1 MSEPTAPKSTSWDP
15 EAKPAAGADATV
27 ERGFFADLLV
37 FAWEN
42 KWWWI
47 VPTLVI
53 LLGLGTMIF
62 FAQEQQI
69 APFFYALF

>member
-1 MSEPTAPKSTSWDP
+1 MSDATTPKSTSWDP
-15 EAKPAAGADATV
+15 EAKPADETPV
-27 ERGFFADLLV
+27 ERGFFADLLL

>member
-1 MSEPTAPKSTSWDP
+1 MSDATAPKSTSWDP
-15 EAKPAAGADATV
+15 EAKPADAEPI
-27 ERGFFADLLV
+27 ERGFFADLML

-53 LLGLGTMIF
+53 LLGLGTMIY